1 MALWLLAILLTGA
14 AAGEPANEIVAVV
27 EGAPI
32 TLWDVEVEARLAS
45 LEQRG
50 AIPAETPASAELKQ
64 SLAQLVNQTLALH
77 AADRFRVS
85 FPTEG
90 EVEQELRAVQA
101 LAPVPVDRQLAA
113 AGIPESRLRLR
124 LRAKLRIRRLIQ
136 ERIREMVRVSDADV
150 RAYVATHPEEV
161 RQFTAEQP
169 DADIAAKVREYLTA
183 KGTEERSLRFFRELR
198 ERSGVDVLDAR
209 FR

>member
-1 MALWLLAILLTGA
+1 MALWLLALALLGA
-14 AAGEPANEIVAVV
+14 VPGTPANEIVAVV

-32 TLWDVEVEARLAS
+32 TLWDVEVETRLRS

-50 AIPAETPASAELKQ
+50 AIPAGAPAEADLKR
-64 SLAQLVNQTLALH
+64 SLDQLINTTLALH

-90 EVEQELRAVQA
+90 EVEQELRSLQSLAA
-101 LAPVPVDRQLAA
+101 LPVDRQLAA

-124 LRAKLRIRRLIQ
+124 VRAKLRIRRLIQ
-136 ERIREMVRVSDADV
+136 ERIREMVRVSDEDV
-150 RAYVATHPEEV
+150 RRYMQEHPGAAT
-161 RQFTAEQP
+161 
-169 DADIAAKVREYLTA
+169 DAAALVREYLTQLRL
-183 KGTEERSLRFFRELR
+183 EERSRRFFRELR
-198 ERSGVDVLDAR
+198 ERSAVDVLDPR

>member
-1 MALWLLAILLTGA
+1 MALWLVALALLGA
-14 AAGEPANEIVAVV
+14 VPGAPANEIVAVV

-32 TLWDVEVEARLAS
+32 TLWDVEVETRLRS

-50 AIPAETPASAELKQ
+50 AIPAGTPAEGDLKQ
-64 SLAQLVNQTLALH
+64 SLDQLINRTLALH

-90 EVEQELRAVQA
+90 EVEQELRSLQSLAA
-101 LAPVPVDRQLAA
+101 LPVDRQLAA

-124 LRAKLRIRRLIQ
+124 IRAKLRIRRLIQ
-136 ERIREMVRVSDADV
+136 ERIREMVRVSDEDV
-150 RAYVATHPEEV
+150 RRYMQEHPSEAT
-161 RQFTAEQP
+161 
-169 DADIAAKVREYLTA
+169 DAASLVREYLTQLRL
-183 KGTEERSLRFFRELR
+183 EERSRRFFRELR
-198 ERSGVDVLDAR
+198 ERSAVDVLDPR